1 MQMQQRP
8 QQPCSRPVHIVL
20 EETDFRCLVA
30 GGQIEVDQWVGLRRV
45 DLPIADELQPAA
57 NLAAA
62 CSVRRF
68 TTRWIP
74 LREASA
80 FVAKHHRHNAPPKG
94 AIVAV
99 GLFGDRAFSWRYLV
113 NANTRKARTE
123 LSAGAQDQMVDA
135 AAKPGRDRTVRGARW
150 QKRRSVRKRRGK

>member
-99 GLFGDRAFSWRYLV
+99 GLFEIGLSRGGTWSTP
-113 NANTRKARTE
+113 TRERPEPNYPLARKIRWWTPLRSQGEIE
-123 LSAGAQDQMVDA
+123 L
-135 AAKPGRDRTVRGARW
+135 
-150 QKRRSVRKRRGK
+150 

>member
-113 NANTRKARTE
+113 NEDCHCVA
-123 LSAGAQDQMVDA
+123 S
-135 AAKPGRDRTVRGARW
+135 
-150 QKRRSVRKRRGK
+150 RSVIRHARVLAQAQYPRGQGD